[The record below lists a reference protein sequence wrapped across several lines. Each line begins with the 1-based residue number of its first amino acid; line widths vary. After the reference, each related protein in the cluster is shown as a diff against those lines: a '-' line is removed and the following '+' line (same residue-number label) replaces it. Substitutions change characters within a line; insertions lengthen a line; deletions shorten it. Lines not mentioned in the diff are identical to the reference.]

1 MRMLRRLWPYYRA
14 GWHLVLLSILQV
26 LLGSLMGLAQPQI
39 IGWVVDRVLEEG
51 RWQWLLPGALAVVG
65 AALLQGGFRYG
76 QRCTMELVSQRMVAG
91 LRSELYRHLQA
102 LSFRYYDQV
111 QTGELMS
118 RVTADV
124 DAIRFAAGVSVVN
137 GLMNLTTV
145 IGIVAAMLLM
155 DWQLAAVSLLFLP
168 FLVLAVWR
176 FSRQSGSA
184 WAAVQAATASLSAQI
199 QENLAGVRVVRAF
212 AQEAAEV
219 ERFRQVNRA
228 FQQANLWAV
237 RLTSFWTS
245 AIQFL
250 AAMGSVLLLW
260 YGGRRVMA
268 GIITIGTL
276 IAFNTYLANLVHPV
290 RMLAQNISS
299 LSRAWAGLRR
309 ICELLDQEPEV
320 REKPG
325 AKPVGR
331 LAGHVVLE
339 DVSFSYDGVRR
350 VLDHVSLEA
359 LPGQRVAI
367 VGRTGSGKSSLV
379 QLIPRFYDPT
389 EGRVLIDGHDVRD
402 LRLAD
407 LRRSVAVVPQ
417 ETFLF
422 SATIRENIAY
432 GRPDAS
438 LEEVAAA
445 ARAAQIHDFIE
456 SLPAGYDTVVGERG
470 VGLSGGQK
478 QRVAIAR
485 ALLMDSPIVILDE
498 STSAVDVQ
506 TESQIRQAMERVMA
520 GRTCFIIAS
529 RISTVQGA
537 DLVVVLDQGRI
548 VQQGTHDELLE
559 QPGLYRE
566 ICRLQLRAGGDDEGV
581 AD

>member
-1 MRMLRRLWPYYRA
+1 MLRRLWPYYRA
-14 GWHLVLLSILQV
+14 GWHLVLLSLVQV
-26 LLGSLMGLAQPQI
+26 FLGSLMGLAQPQI

-51 RWQWLLPGALAVVG
+51 HWQWLAPGAAAVVG

-76 QRCTMELVSQRMVAG
+76 QRCTMELVSQRMIAG
-91 LRSELYRHLQA
+91 LRSELYRHLQV
-102 LSFRYYDQV
+102 LSFAYYDKV

-124 DAIRFAAGVSVVN
+124 DALRFAAGVSVVN
-137 GLMNLTTV
+137 GLMNVTTIV
-145 IGIVAAMLLM
+145 GIVAAMLLM
-155 DWQLAAVSLLFLP
+155 DWQLAVVSLLFLP
-168 FLVLAVWR
+168 LLVAAVWR
-176 FSRQSGSA
+176 FSRQSGRA
-184 WAAVQAATASLSAQI
+184 WGAVQAATANLSAQI

-219 ERFRQVNRA
+219 ERFQRVNRA
-228 FQQANLWAV
+228 FQQANLQAV

-250 AAMGSVLLLW
+250 AAVGTVLLLW

-268 GIITIGTL
+268 GIITLGTL

-290 RMLAQNISS
+290 RMLAHNISS

-309 ICELLDQEPEV
+309 ICELLDVEPQV

-325 AKPVGR
+325 AESVGR
-331 LAGHVVLE
+331 LAGHVVLH
-339 DVSFSYDGVRR
+339 DVSLSYDGVRR
-350 VLDHVSLEA
+350 VLDHVGLEV

-389 EGRVLIDGHDVRD
+389 EGRVLIDGRDVRD
-402 LRLAD
+402 LPLAD

-422 SATIRENIAY
+422 SASIRENIAF
-432 GRPDAS
+432 GRPEAS
-438 LEEVAAA
+438 LAEVMAAA
-445 ARAAQIHDFIE
+445 KAAQIHDFIQ
-456 SLPAGYDTVVGERG
+456 SLPDGYDTVVGERG
-470 VGLSGGQK
+470 LGLSGGQK

-485 ALLMDSPIVILDE
+485 ALLMDSPILILDE

-506 TESQIRQAMERVMA
+506 TEFLIRQAMERVMA

-529 RISTVQGA
+529 RLSTVQGA
-537 DLVVVLDQGRI
+537 DLVVVLDKGRI
-548 VQQGTHDELLE
+548 VQQGIHEELLR

-566 ICRLQLRAGGDDEGV
+566 ICRLQLHADDGGGV

>member
-1 MRMLRRLWPYYRA
+1 
-14 GWHLVLLSILQV
+14 
-26 LLGSLMGLAQPQI
+26 
-39 IGWVVDRVLEEG
+39 
-51 RWQWLLPGALAVVG
+51 
-65 AALLQGGFRYG
+65 
-76 QRCTMELVSQRMVAG
+76 MELVSQRMIAG
-91 LRSELYRHLQA
+91 LRSELYRHLQV
-102 LSFRYYDQV
+102 LSFGYYDKV

-124 DAIRFAAGVSVVN
+124 DALRFAAGVSVVN
-137 GLMNLTTV
+137 GLMNVTTIV
-145 IGIVAAMLLM
+145 GIVAAMLLM
-155 DWQLAAVSLLFLP
+155 DWQLAVVSLLFLP
-168 FLVLAVWR
+168 FLVAAVWR
-176 FSRQSGSA
+176 FSRQSGRA
-184 WAAVQAATASLSAQI
+184 WGAVQAAIANLSAQI

-219 ERFRQVNRA
+219 ERFQRVNRA
-228 FQQANLWAV
+228 FQQANLQAV

-250 AAMGSVLLLW
+250 AAVGTVLLLW

-268 GIITIGTL
+268 GIITVGTL

-290 RMLAQNISS
+290 RMLAHNISS

-309 ICELLDQEPEV
+309 ICELLDVEPQV

-325 AKPVGR
+325 AEPVGR
-331 LAGHVVLE
+331 LAGHVVLD
-339 DVSFSYDGVRR
+339 DVSLSYDGVRR
-350 VLDHVSLEA
+350 VLDHVSLEV

-389 EGRVLIDGHDVRD
+389 EGRVLIDGRDVRD
-402 LRLAD
+402 LPLAD

-422 SATIRENIAY
+422 SASIRENIAF
-432 GRPDAS
+432 GRPGAS
-438 LEEVAAA
+438 LAEVMAAA
-445 ARAAQIHDFIE
+445 KAAQIHDFIQ
-456 SLPAGYDTVVGERG
+456 SLPDGYDTVVGERG
-470 VGLSGGQK
+470 LGLSGGQK

-485 ALLMDSPIVILDE
+485 ALLMDSPILILDE

-506 TESQIRQAMERVMA
+506 TEFLIRQAMERVMA

-529 RISTVQGA
+529 RLSTVQGA
-537 DLVVVLDQGRI
+537 DLVVVLDKGRI
-548 VQQGTHDELLE
+548 VQQGIHEELLR

-566 ICRLQLRAGGDDEGV
+566 ISRLQLHADDGEEV